1 MPKIEKTA
9 TGYRARVSTGEK
21 NPSGKGYRYI
31 SIFGAT
37 KADVRRLIAEFE
49 DDREAAL
56 SAYKSGQIV
65 LSKAIERYIETCRAA
80 GRSPSTIRGYVTMQK
95 HGFETLMELPLSK
108 ISRARLQEVINAWAL
123 SGSKYKTIR
132 NRLDFL
138 SAVLKHADRRLPMN
152 LVLPEPDRKEMVI
165 PQDED
170 VQRALFYLRS
180 RDTDMYVAVV
190 LAATLGL
197 RRGEIAALTMDD
209 FDFDAGTVTI
219 SKAVAI
225 DEDGQL
231 VTKSPKSKSGNRVL
245 RGMETLVV
253 SAVKQFGH
261 QSPQTITSLTPPVIT
276 ARYDRLRKQLNLPGR
291 FHDLRHYAASV
302 MAALNVPPKYAQE
315 RMGHATMDMLNR
327 VYQHTMEKKSDAVA
341 QAIAAHNETLLS
353 GSSFDYDTNYAAP
366 ITKVQ

>member
-1 MPKIEKTA
+1 MPKIEKTK
-9 TGYRARVSTGEK
+9 TGYRARISTGEK
-21 NPSGKGYRYI
+21 LPSGGYRYI
-31 SIFGAT
+31 SVSAPT
-37 KADVRRLIAEFE
+37 KAEVRRMVAEFDE
-49 DDREAAL
+49 DREAAL
-56 SAYKSGQIV
+56 SAYKSGQVI
-65 LSKAIERYIETCRAA
+65 LSKAMERYIDTCRAA
-80 GRSPSTIRGYVTMQK
+80 GRSPSTIRGYTTMQRN
-95 HGFETLMELPLSK
+95 GFEDLLDLPISK
-108 ISRARLQEVINAWAL
+108 ITRIRVQEVINAWAL
-123 SGSKYKTIR
+123 SGAKYKTIR

-138 SAVLKHADRRLPMN
+138 SAILKMYDRRLPQK
-152 LVLPEPDRKEMVI
+152 LILPEPDRKEMVI

-180 RDTDMYVAVV
+180 HDTDMYVAVV

-225 DEDGQL
+225 DEKNNL
-231 VTKSPKSKSGNRVL
+231 ITKAPKSKSGNRIL

-261 QSPQTITSLTPPVIT
+261 QPPQTITTLTPSVIT
-276 ARYDRLRKQLNLPGR
+276 ARYGYLRKRLNLPGR

-327 VYQHTMEKKSDAVA
+327 VYQHTMQKKADAVA
-341 QAIAAHNETLLS
+341 QTISAHNEALLS
-353 GSSFDYDTNYAAP
+353 GKSFDYDINYDKRLSK
-366 ITKVQ
+366 IK